1 MFEKVKEESDQNT
14 NIQTYCPLTGSR
26 IWEYA
31 VKQFSISGL
40 LVTWWHCPAC
50 GGWHLLTTTAGQEQN
65 IPRTEPNPSP
75 LLL

>member
-1 MFEKVKEESDQNT
+1 MFEKVKEEPNQNP
-14 NIQTYCPLTGSR
+14 NIQTYCPLTGVR

-50 GGWHLLTTTAGQEQN
+50 SGWHILTTTLNQEQDV
-65 IPRTEPNPSP
+65 PRAEPKFPS
-75 LLL
+75 LAL